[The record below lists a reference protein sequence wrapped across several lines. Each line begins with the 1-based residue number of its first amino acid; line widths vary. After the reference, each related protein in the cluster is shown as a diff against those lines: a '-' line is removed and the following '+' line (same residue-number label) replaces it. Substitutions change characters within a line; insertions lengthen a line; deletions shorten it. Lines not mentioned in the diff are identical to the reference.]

1 MAIKLSTIEGAITPF
16 LGLIAPQ
23 LEDQGAQLGAEV
35 GMRLNNKI
43 EGTVTELDDRAKA
56 ALTEFLDALS
66 DALKVDGVVDEGF
79 GDPEPTD

>member
-23 LEDQGAQLGAEV
+23 LEDQGAELGKSV
-35 GMRLNNKI
+35 GQNLNNKI
-43 EGTVTELDDRAKA
+43 EHSKTQLDDRAKI

-66 DALKVDGVVDEGF
+66 SALKVDGVVEESTGEDGA
-79 GDPEPTD
+79 